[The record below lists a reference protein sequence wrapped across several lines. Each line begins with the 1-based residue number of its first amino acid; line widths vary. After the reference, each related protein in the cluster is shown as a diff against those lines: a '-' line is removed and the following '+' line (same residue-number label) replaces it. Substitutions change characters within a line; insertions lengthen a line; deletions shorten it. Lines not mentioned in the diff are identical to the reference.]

1 METPGTLDAR
11 RLGDEPPSEADIDLY
26 RVLSADIS
34 AGVAVVSTSLH
45 KRDYAATVT
54 AFLSVS
60 YDPPTMLVSLYA
72 GSRIGEAIATTGAWA
87 LSLLRSK
94 HQGSADWLASPGT
107 PVEGLLSQVPY
118 RRGPATGSVI
128 LDGSIAYFELRTVAI
143 HPAATHLL
151 IVGEVLA
158 MGSDAPAAEVPDP
171 LIHFASAYHRLAP

>member
-1 METPGTLDAR
+1 MEIPGTLDAH
-11 RLGDEPPSEADIDLY
+11 RLGDEHPSEADIDLY

-34 AGVAVVSTSLH
+34 AGVAVVSTLLH

-72 GSRIGEAIATTGAWA
+72 GSGICEAIATTGTWS

-94 HQGSADWLASPGT
+94 HQGAADWLASPGT
-107 PVEGLLSQVPY
+107 PVEGLLAQVPY

-158 MGSDAPAAEVPDP
+158 MGSDAPAAEIPDP

>member
-1 METPGTLDAR
+1 MESPGTLDAH
-11 RLGDEPPSEADIDLY
+11 RLDGEQPSQADIDLY

-34 AGVAVVSTSLH
+34 AGVAVVSTSLR

-60 YDPPTMLVSLYA
+60 DDPPTMLVSLYA
-72 GSRIGEAIATTGAWA
+72 GSRIGEAVAATGTWA
-87 LSLLRSK
+87 LSLLRSR
-94 HQGSADWLASPGT
+94 HQGAADWLASPGT
-107 PVEGLLSQVPY
+107 PVEGLLARVPY

-151 IVGEVLA
+151 VVGEVVAL
-158 MGSDAPAAEVPDP
+158 GGDAPGSEVPDP
-171 LIHFASAYHRLAP
+171 LIHFASAYHRLAL